1 MCVAAAAPLLGMGIG
16 SGVLEQMG
24 DPLGTKKARE
34 DKEAESQQNKW
45 AREDAI
51 RDATFAHERE
61 MAGIQYGRGGNR
73 PQLGVSRGTGT
84 GTPTSTRGGGRSQS
98 GAANRAS

>member
-1 MCVAAAAPLLGMGIG
+1 MCVPAAMGLAGPLM
-16 SGVLEQMG
+16 EQLG

-34 DKEAESQQNKW
+34 EQQQNKW

-51 RDATFAHERE
+51 RDATFAHEKE
-61 MAGIQYGRGGNR
+61 MAGIQYGSNR
-73 PQLGVSRGTGT
+73 SQLGTGRVGRAPGSGT

-98 GAANRAS
+98 GTANRAS